1 MGNNTFYAPND
12 YRNYLEHFGVK
23 GMRWGHRRYQNEDGT
38 LTTAG
43 RKRYRAIVGKR
54 LTVLEKKRNPGVYV
68 ITKNGRK
75 VGTSIVDEYADG
87 HAHID
92 WLGINPKERRKGYGK
107 EALDMITQDL
117 IQRGSKY
124 ATLDAAGLDPAARH
138 IYEKA
143 GFKAVE
149 KFDSELWDDLILM
162 RKDF

>member
-1 MGNNTFYAPND
+1 MNETFYAPND
-12 YRNYLEHFGVK
+12 YRSYLEHHGVK
-23 GMRWGHRRYQNEDGT
+23 GMKWGHRRFQNEDGS
-38 LTTAG
+38 LTPAG
-43 RKRYRAIVGKR
+43 KERYRAITGNNLTLLESKR
-54 LTVLEKKRNPGVYV
+54 SPGNYV
-68 ITKNGRK
+68 ITKDGRK
-75 VGTSIVDEYADG
+75 IGQSIVDDYSDG
-87 HAHID
+87 HSHID